1 VIDTFVDGM
10 TAMTIASTSTADPIS
25 IVITANGTLIPASC
39 SVISVHV
46 WSEVNKVPGTRLVLS
61 GGNDPARLAALM
73 DGASLAP
80 KAGLN
85 VAFGSHGHVRPVF
98 AGTIQQLE
106 LDISGHGPA
115 TLTVEAADQ
124 SAIMTQAR
132 GTAFHQNL
140 TDSQLIE
147 LLLDRAQLKRMVK
160 PTTLRH
166 PIIMQPDGNDWDL
179 MVQLARA
186 SGMVVTVD
194 QGTVTVAPPATGAA
208 PRLALVLGESM
219 LSVQAVLDGAVT
231 PSPSRSQGRGRVG
244 FNGFAG
250 VRIGDMIGLAGVG
263 EALGGNAYVLAV
275 QHRIDQG
282 NWLSS
287 VEFGPPPVIKRQGG
301 TVSVFKPPSAG

>member
-1 VIDTFVDGM
+1 
-10 TAMTIASTSTADPIS
+10 MTIASTSTADPIG
-25 IVITANGTLIPASC
+25 IMITANGALIPASYP
-39 SVISVHV
+39 VTSVHV
-46 WSEVNKVPGTRLVLS
+46 WTEVNKVPGTRLVLS
-61 GGNDPARLAALM
+61 GGNDPAGLAALM

-80 KAGLN
+80 RAGLS
-85 VAFGSHGHVRPVF
+85 VALGSRGHARSVF

-124 SAIMTQAR
+124 AAIMTQAR

-147 LLLDRAQLKRMVK
+147 LLLDRAHLKRTVK
-160 PTTLRH
+160 PTTRRH

-194 QGTVTVAPPATGAA
+194 QGTVAVAPPATGAA
-208 PRLALVLGESM
+208 PKLVLVLGESM
-219 LSVQAVLDGAVT
+219 RSFQAVLDGAVA
-231 PSPSRSQGRGRVG
+231 PSPSRSRGRGRVG
-244 FNGFAG
+244 FNGSAG
-250 VRIGDMIGLAGVG
+250 VRVGDMIGLAGVG
-263 EALGGNAYVLAV
+263 EALGGTAYVLAV

-287 VEFGPPPVIKRQGG
+287 VEFGPPPVIKPQGG
-301 TVSVFKPPSAG
+301 TVSVFKSPSAG